1 MSENPDE
8 MSFTWN
14 PRLVKTP
21 TPTMSATTIAVAV
34 IVETVGRTALLA
46 FAVIIKP
53 TPCPHAL
60 LPYYRV
66 EVHCF
71 SIYFAA
77 FPRLKN
83 GPAKGFRRG
92 GAQPP
97 PRRARGRPNHR
108 AGHLETPA
116 PQISGSSLKRSRPTG
131 DRVLLAL

>member
-53 TPCPHAL
+53 TPCPYAL
-60 LPYYRV
+60 LRYYRV
-66 EVHCF
+66 EVHFF

-83 GPAKGFRRG
+83 GPAKGFRRVVRNRR
-92 GAQPP
+92 P
-97 PRRARGRPNHR
+97 PRLRGRPNHR
-108 AGHLETPA
+108 AGHLATSA
-116 PQISGSSLKRSRPTG
+116 PQIQDLR
-131 DRVLLAL
+131 